1 MQKWLMKNRNR
12 LTAATGIL
20 IVLAFA
26 AKWLFKSEA
35 AESGLLLAASL
46 IGGFPIAASA
56 WQALKVKVISIDLLV
71 TLAILGAFVIQE
83 FEESAIVAFLFLFG
97 AYLEQ
102 KTLAKTR
109 SAIKELVEMV
119 PETALRQTADG
130 DFEEVDLDDLD
141 EGDIVLVKTGGKIPV
156 DGEVVSGSG
165 TANEASITGESMP
178 LDKKPGDP
186 VYAGTILENGTI
198 RIEAEKVGDETT
210 FGKIIELVEEAQDS
224 KSQAERLIDRFSKY
238 YTPVVLLLAIIV
250 GLISQDLEL
259 AVTILVLG
267 CPGALV
273 IGVPVSN
280 VAGIGNGAKQGI
292 LFKGSEVITKFSKVD
307 TIMFDKTGTL
317 TYGDPRVSQVKK
329 YGQGQLAEQLLVSVE
344 KESAHPL
351 AKAIT
356 GYYEDLEAKEVEA
369 SRVLQGG
376 GIVAQVA
383 GQQVLIGNHYLLDQ
397 YHVPVAKQMERD
409 MEELASAGNSLVL
422 VAVNGQLELA
432 LGLKDEIRAGVKED
446 LAALKKLG
454 VKNLLLLSGDNQKT
468 VDLVA
473 EELGLTEAYGQL
485 LPEDKAE
492 FVKKR
497 QAAGEIV
504 AFVGDGIN
512 DSPSLAR
519 ADIGIA
525 MGSGT
530 DVAIE
535 TSNVVLMNGSFDR
548 IPRALA
554 LAKATRR
561 NMIENITIALA
572 VVAVLLVSVLAS
584 SWMNMA
590 IGMFVHEGSILIVIL
605 NAMRLLAYRS
615 KLQKSRKLIENNFSQ
630 AAGPYTKGIESIQ

>member
-1 MQKWLMKNRNR
+1 MKNRNR

-46 IGGFPIAASA
+46 IGGFPIATSA

-369 SRVLQGG
+369 SQVLQGG

-383 GQQVLIGNHYLLDQ
+383 GQQVLVGNRYLLDQ
-397 YHVPVAKQMERD
+397 YHVPVTKQMERD

-432 LGLKDEIRAGVKED
+432 LGLKDEIRAGVKEG

-473 EELGLTEAYGQL
+473 EELDLTEAYGQL

-590 IGMFVHEGSILIVIL
+590 IGMFVHEGSILVVIL

>member
-12 LTAATGIL
+12 LTAITGIL

-26 AKWLFKSEA
+26 AKWLFKSET

-46 IGGFPIAASA
+46 IGGFPIAATA

-109 SAIKELVEMV
+109 SAIKKLVEMV

-141 EGDIVLVKTGGKIPV
+141 EGDILLVKTGGKIPV

-178 LDKKPGDP
+178 LGKKPGDP

-198 RIEAEKVGDETT
+198 RIKAEKVGDETT

-369 SRVLQGG
+369 SQVLQGG

-383 GQQVLIGNHYLLDQ
+383 GQQVLVGNRYLLDQ
-397 YHVPVAKQMERD
+397 YHVPVTKEMEKD

-590 IGMFVHEGSILIVIL
+590 IGMFVHEGSILVVIL

>member
-1 MQKWLMKNRNR
+1 MKNRNR
-12 LTAATGIL
+12 LTAITGIL

-26 AKWLFKSEA
+26 AKWLFKSET

-102 KTLAKTR
+102 RTLAKTR
-109 SAIKELVEMV
+109 SAIKKLVEMV

-141 EGDIVLVKTGGKIPV
+141 EGDILLVKTGGKIPV

-178 LDKKPGDP
+178 LGKKPGDP

-198 RIEAEKVGDETT
+198 RIKAEKVGDETT

-369 SRVLQGG
+369 SQVLQGG

-383 GQQVLIGNHYLLDQ
+383 GQQVLVGNRYLLDQ
-397 YHVPVAKQMERD
+397 YHVPVTKEMEKD

-590 IGMFVHEGSILIVIL
+590 IGMFVHEGSILVVIL

-630 AAGPYTKGIESIQ
+630 ATGPYTKGSESIQ